1 MHHFEY
7 KAGELFAEGV
17 PLSKIASEVGTPTY
31 VYSYQTIERHYRV
44 FSEAFADLPHQICF
58 SMKCNSNLALLSAFA
73 KWGSGVDIVSGGE
86 LFRALKAG
94 IDPKKIVYSGV
105 GKTSTEMIAAL
116 KAGILMF
123 NVESEAELL
132 TLDQV
137 AQALKKKAP
146 VSLRINPNVDPKTH
160 PYISTGLKKSK
171 FGIQFDQAIAVYKHC
186 LSLKGIKVVGIDCHI
201 GSQLTETEPFV
212 AALQRLLDLY
222 HQLIKLGFKIKY
234 FDLGGGLGIRYQEE
248 NPPAPHEYAHALK
261 KELQGLP
268 VTLIFEPGRVLLGNA
283 GVLLTQMLYQ
293 KNRDA
298 KTFLIVDAAM
308 NDLIRPAFYKSYHQI
323 LPLQESVRPEIVAD
337 IVGPVC
343 ESGDFLALD
352 RKTIAY
358 TPGEYMAVMSAGAYG
373 FVMGSNYNSRP
384 RAAEVLVKDKKY
396 FVIRN
401 RETLEDLV
409 RGESIPEFLRHPGP

>member
-7 KAGELFAEGV
+7 KAGEFFAEGV
-17 PLSKIASEVGTPTY
+17 PLSKIANEVGTPTY
-31 VYSYQTIERHYRV
+31 VYSYRTIERHYQV
-44 FSEAFADLPHQICF
+44 FSEAFAGLTHQICF
-58 SMKCNSNLALLSAFA
+58 SMKSNSNLALLRAFA

-94 IDPKKIVYSGV
+94 VDPKKIVFSGV
-105 GKTSTEMIAAL
+105 GKTSAEMVAAL
-116 KAGILMF
+116 EAGILMF

-132 TLDQV
+132 ALDQV
-137 AQALKKKAP
+137 AQSLKKKAP

-160 PYISTGLKKSK
+160 PYVSTGLKKSK
-171 FGIQFDQAIAVYKHC
+171 FGIQFDQALPVYKHC

-222 HQLIKLGFKIKY
+222 HQLTKMGFKIKY
-234 FDLGGGLGIRYQEE
+234 LDLGGGLGIRYQEE
-248 NPPAPHEYAHALK
+248 NPPLPHEYARALK

-293 KNRDA
+293 KNRDD

-323 LPLQESVRPEIVAD
+323 LPLQERVRPEIVAD
-337 IVGPVC
+337 IVGPIC

-352 RKTIAY
+352 RKTPSYA
-358 TPGEYMAVMSAGAYG
+358 PGEYMAIMSAGAYG

-384 RAAEVLVKDKKY
+384 RAAEVLVKDEKY
-396 FVIRN
+396 FVIRK

-409 RGESIPEFLRHPGP
+409 RGESIPAFLTSRLS

>member
-7 KAGELFAEGV
+7 KAGELFAEDV

-31 VYSYQTIERHYRV
+31 VYSYRTIERHYQV

-58 SMKCNSNLALLSAFA
+58 SMKCNSNLALLNAFA

-94 IDPKKIVYSGV
+94 VDPKKIVFSGV
-105 GKTSTEMIAAL
+105 GKTSTEMAVAL

-137 AQALKKKAP
+137 AQVLKKQAP
-146 VSLRINPNVDPKTH
+146 ISLRINPNVDPKTH

-222 HQLIKLGFKIKY
+222 HQLIS
-234 FDLGGGLGIRYQEE
+234 RV
-248 NPPAPHEYAHALK
+248 AH
-261 KELQGLP
+261 P
-268 VTLIFEPGRVLLGNA
+268 
-283 GVLLTQMLYQ
+283 
-293 KNRDA
+293 
-298 KTFLIVDAAM
+298 
-308 NDLIRPAFYKSYHQI
+308 
-323 LPLQESVRPEIVAD
+323 
-337 IVGPVC
+337 
-343 ESGDFLALD
+343 
-352 RKTIAY
+352 
-358 TPGEYMAVMSAGAYG
+358 
-373 FVMGSNYNSRP
+373 
-384 RAAEVLVKDKKY
+384 
-396 FVIRN
+396 
-401 RETLEDLV
+401 
-409 RGESIPEFLRHPGP
+409 